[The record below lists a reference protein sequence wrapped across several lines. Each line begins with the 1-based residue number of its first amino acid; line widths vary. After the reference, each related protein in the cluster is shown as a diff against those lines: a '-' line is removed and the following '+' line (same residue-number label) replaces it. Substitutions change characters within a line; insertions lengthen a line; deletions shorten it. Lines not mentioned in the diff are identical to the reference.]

1 MRKSPVKKII
11 FLGLVVIIGYF
22 SFSALMNVSSAA
34 QSNIAASLF
43 NPFRGYILKVT
54 DNVADFFSGVF
65 SYRAIKEENEQ
76 LIFQNRSLKS
86 LLNSFIELKTENES
100 LREALNLASKQKLNF
115 ILADVISRSPLNFSQ
130 SFMIDKGNTEGIVKG
145 QAVIWGGQVL
155 VGEIKDTTEDSATI
169 RSINDNEF
177 RTSVFVGEKRIEA
190 MFKGQGLEPAQLDLV
205 SIKEEIKSGDRIITS
220 GLDKKIS
227 RGLYIGEVKDVKRVE
242 GKVFQTITVEPAFD
256 WGQLEQVLIIK

>member
-11 FLGLVVIIGYF
+11 FWGLAVIVGYF
-22 SFSALMNVSSAA
+22 SFSAFVNISSAA
-34 QSNIAASLF
+34 QNNIVTDLF
-43 NPFRGYILKVT
+43 NPFRGYILKAT
-54 DNVADFFSGVF
+54 DNVADFFSGIF
-65 SYRAIKEENEQ
+65 SYRAIKETNEQ
-76 LIFQNRSLKS
+76 LVFQNRSLKS
-86 LLNSFIELKTENES
+86 LLNSFVELKNENET
-100 LREALNLASKQKLNF
+100 LREALNLADKQKLSF

-130 SFMIDKGNTEGIVKG
+130 SFTINKGSADKIVAG

-155 VGEIKDTTEDSATI
+155 VGEIKDVADNSAVV
-169 RSINDNEF
+169 RSVNDNEF

-205 SIKEEIKSGDRIITS
+205 SIKEEIKVGDRIITS

-227 RGLYIGEVKDVKRVE
+227 RGLYIGEVKDVKKVE
-242 GKVFQTITVEPAFD
+242 GKVFQTITIEPAFD

>member
-65 SYRAIKEENEQ
+65 SYRAIKEGNEQ

-86 LLNSFIELKTENES
+86 LLNNFVELKNENEAF
-100 LREALNLASKQKLNF
+100 REALKLSEKQKLSF

-130 SFMIDKGNTEGIVKG
+130 SFMINKGSADGISVG
-145 QAVIWGGQVL
+145 RAVVWGGQVL
-155 VGEIKDTTEDSATI
+155 VGEVKDLNEDTANI

-190 MFKGQGLEPAQLDLV
+190 IFKGQGLEQAQLDLISV
-205 SIKEEIKSGDRIITS
+205 KEEIKAGDRIITS

-227 RGLYIGEVKDVKRVE
+227 RGFYIGEVKDVKKTE
-242 GKVFQTITVEPAFD
+242 GKVFQQVIVEPAFN
-256 WGQLEQVLIIK
+256 WSQLEQVLIVK